1 MGLPKSDWLRGV
13 DDYIEQL
20 IFINRRTVWRFVR
33 TVCVL
38 RYEI

>member
-1 MGLPKSDWLRGV
+1 MGLPEGAWLRGV

-20 IFINRRTVWRFVR
+20 IFINRCAVWRFVR

-38 RYEI
+38 RFEI